1 MADVTISGL
10 NQGSPSKSTATIPFS
25 DGVTTYRAAPSGIVA
40 ASPGCLLQV
49 VFGTT
54 STQVIHTATYA
65 DVISLAMTI
74 RGTNSKVLININ
86 QHAATGQDTGYGFR
100 MLRDSTVIHTVAAAN
115 SYGAQVV
122 GGTVNVQIFNL
133 LNFQYLDTGTLTQ
146 NQIYIYKGQ
155 ANKPN
160 AGPSF
165 CTSNYNA
172 DGGRTST
179 ITLMEIAG

>member
-10 NQGSPSKSTATIPFS
+10 SEGVPNKSSAIIPYS
-25 DGVTTYRAAPSGIVA
+25 DGSTTYKTSPSGIVA
-40 ASPGCLLQV
+40 ASPGCILQV
-49 VFGTT
+49 VFGTS

-100 MLRDSTVIHTVAAAN
+100 MLRDSTVIHAVAAAN

-122 GGTVNVQIFNL
+122 GGTVNVQLQNFI
-133 LNFQYLDTGTLTQ
+133 NFQYLDTGVLTQ
-146 NQIYIYKGQ
+146 NQAYIYKGQ
-155 ANKPN
+155 ANKPV
-160 AGPSF
+160 GPQGCF
-165 CTSNYNA
+165 SNYNA
-172 DGGRTST
+172 YGAKTST